1 MKESRRDGMR
11 FAPGNGWVK
20 DEELEH
26 LKRELAQVK
35 QERDI
40 FKSVTTQPRGLFIS
54 KTRRLSN

>member
-40 FKSVTTQPRGLFIS
+40 FKKRYHPASWPFHLKDT
-54 KTRRLSN
+54 KTK